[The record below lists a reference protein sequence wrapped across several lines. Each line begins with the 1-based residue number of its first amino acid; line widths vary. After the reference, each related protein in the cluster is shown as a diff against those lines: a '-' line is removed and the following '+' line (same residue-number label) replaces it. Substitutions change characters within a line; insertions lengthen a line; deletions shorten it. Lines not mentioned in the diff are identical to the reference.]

1 MKVGTTLT
9 ITALISDPVKV
20 YTTLAITALIW
31 QQWKSAQHWQSLPAL
46 TLAITALISDCSES
60 LHNFSSH
67 HSDLWLQ
74 WKSAQHLQSPL
85 WSLTA
90 VEVCTT
96 PAVTALIFDCS
107 ASLHNTSSHRSNRWL
122 RWKHLVPAQL
132 QQSPELLMGGGRLLR
147 LSVAS
152 FCRNRRTSFKSS
164 ISCWSNICRSRSNF
178 TARKKATPSSPACV
192 HQMQAKDSGTPLQHS
207 SGHQK
212 ELLMSSP
219 FILKQVHERQAGATF
234 HTVCLHHNIPY
245 KGRCLSSP
253 QYPLQGALFVF
264 TTISPTRGTICL
276 HHNIPYK
283 GRCLSSPQY
292 PLQGALFV
300 FTTISPT
307 RGTICLHHN
316 IPYKGHY
323 LSSPQYPLQGALKPR
338 STTGPNDRNGIEN
351 RHIAHF
357 QFLVLFIK
365 QLNIWKL
372 LNYNCECC
380 HFVPN
385 SLCQWHQEQGQ
396 NMCQKYQIWHK
407 PILHFNGKKWT
418 KSLHFQ
424 ELKFETNGR

>member
-1 MKVGTTLT
+1 
-9 ITALISDPVKV
+9 
-20 YTTLAITALIW
+20 
-31 QQWKSAQHWQSLPAL
+31 
-46 TLAITALISDCSES
+46 
-60 LHNFSSH
+60 
-67 HSDLWLQ
+67 
-74 WKSAQHLQSPL
+74 
-85 WSLTA
+85 
-90 VEVCTT
+90 
-96 PAVTALIFDCS
+96 
-107 ASLHNTSSHRSNRWL
+107 
-122 RWKHLVPAQL
+122 
-132 QQSPELLMGGGRLLR
+132 MGGGRLLR

-192 HQMQAKDSGTPLQHS
+192 HQMQAKDSGTPLQNS

-264 TTISPTRGTICL
+264 PTISPTRGTVCL

-283 GRCLSSPQY
+283 GHCLSSPQY

-307 RGTICLHHN
+307 RGAVCLPHNIPYKGHYLSSPQYPLQGALFVFPTISPTRGTVCLHHN
-316 IPYKGHY
+316 IPYKGHCLSSPQY
-323 LSSPQYPLQGALKPR
+323 PLQGALSSPQYPLQGALFVFTTISPTRGTVCLHHNIPYKGRCLSSPQYPLQGALKPR

-351 RHIAHF
+351 RHTAHF

-365 QLNIWKL
+365 QLNI
-372 LNYNCECC
+372 
-380 HFVPN
+380 
-385 SLCQWHQEQGQ
+385 
-396 NMCQKYQIWHK
+396 
-407 PILHFNGKKWT
+407 
-418 KSLHFQ
+418 
-424 ELKFETNGR
+424 